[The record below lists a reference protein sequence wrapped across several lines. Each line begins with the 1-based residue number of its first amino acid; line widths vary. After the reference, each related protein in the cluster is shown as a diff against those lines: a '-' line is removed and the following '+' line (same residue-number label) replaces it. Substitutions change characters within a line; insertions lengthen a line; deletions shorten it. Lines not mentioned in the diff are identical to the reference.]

1 MLLTSWLDSIDIST
15 QVKTQ
20 WKVDVLLFV
29 IGGVSLGEYN
39 VVMHQ
44 FPMGSGLKVILG
56 MSVLGFFIA
65 SDPGLLREHRL
76 AIELNESGKHI
87 KMDETL
93 YHLTKNLYDSP
104 AYAL

>member
-39 VVMHQ
+39 VVM
-44 FPMGSGLKVILG
+44 
-56 MSVLGFFIA
+56 
-65 SDPGLLREHRL
+65 
-76 AIELNESGKHI
+76 
-87 KMDETL
+87 
-93 YHLTKNLYDSP
+93 
-104 AYAL
+104 